1 MLKMFY
7 PLVPFYLKISVV
19 LANFGRTCQNGS
31 LQYAGMFSCFSF
43 HSSSSMGTVLFL
55 GFYTIGWITS
65 FKGGPNTCHFIFEIN
80 VGKRRIRHITTL
92 SLSMSD
98 PIRGQWGHRWKKPSL
113 LFSKVM
119 RDWNSLFKSVLWPN
133 WKSYFDGFN
142 GGVGVT
148 EGRVGE
154 I

>member
-55 GFYTIGWITS
+55 GFYTIVSDGLRALRVVQSLDSTHMPFYFWNQCRKEADPTYNDSESILNQSRNLSFNFRIVVYRIRLFPTS
-65 FKGGPNTCHFIFEIN
+65 NSKIKPLGYELPLTIN
-80 VGKRRIRHITTL
+80 VISTHLVR
-92 SLSMSD
+92 MC
-98 PIRGQWGHRWKKPSL
+98 
-113 LFSKVM
+113 LF
-119 RDWNSLFKSVLWPN
+119 
-133 WKSYFDGFN
+133 
-142 GGVGVT
+142 
-148 EGRVGE
+148 
-154 I
+154 